1 MEYSPLPG
9 TVRSYDEREEFEEPC
24 TRNKTGR
31 GGSPGIGARARF
43 RQRLSF
49 TSPFRAQYSALHISV
64 FVAACIGPARPAR
77 NPAPAASPA
86 FLRTVRR
93 GNVGSVLLIAASRWA
108 ANSFGRRPYFGQT
121 SRLTKRRAVHSPS
134 GASSA
139 RGRSRRAWARGAQGY
154 KAGANRRNDG

>member
-1 MEYSPLPG
+1 MEYSPLRG

-31 GGSPGIGARARF
+31 GVSPGIGARARF

-49 TSPFRAQYSALHISV
+49 TSPFWAQYSALHISAV
-64 FVAACIGPARPAR
+64 VAACIGPVRPDK

-93 GNVGSVLLIAASRWA
+93 GKAGSDLLMGASRWA
-108 ANSFGRRPYFGQT
+108 LFR
-121 SRLTKRRAVHSPS
+121 
-134 GASSA
+134 
-139 RGRSRRAWARGAQGY
+139 
-154 KAGANRRNDG
+154 